1 MKHLLP
7 CRETQCGRRAI
18 YRTRRRKR
26 WLTRRSPPC
35 GRRWAWSARRGRGSC
50 LTSCCP
56 VLTTRTTTRLSS
68 TSLTPLRRPVW
79 ISTWYVCK
87 PTDDPVPDRGTCAH
101 DRRALQQIAV
111 NVHVKH
117 SDLTRPHHR

>member
-1 MKHLLP
+1 MKHFLP

-18 YRTRRRKR
+18 YRARRGKR

-79 ISTWYVCK
+79 ISTRYVYK
-87 PTDDPVPDRGTCAH
+87 PTDDAVPDLCLLFIYFLGHTSIVGFVVFVGFFFSF
-101 DRRALQQIAV
+101 L
-111 NVHVKH
+111 
-117 SDLTRPHHR
+117 